1 MKNLLYKEFAQSK
14 SMLKIGVALSVLV
27 LLVSLKLH
35 SIAAL
40 DSMLCVLALS
50 MIARNMGDDEKSGW
64 EKYSRALPNTAFQ
77 RMGAKYVFSIL
88 IMLMI
93 SAVMFLATLLG
104 NIKAITLGET
114 EFVLNAFKK
123 TATSEIFRL
132 SLIFGS
138 LSLVFL
144 ISCIFKGQV
153 RALLVA
159 VPIAPALLIT
169 YLMSSWLMPMSEID
183 VVYKS
188 VESISKPKHLI
199 MLGISAILFLA
210 ATYLL
215 CVILETKSGR
225 EKLKA
230 VKAFAAVLTVAAL
243 AVSGATVYALKK
255 DGAFERREYSYTEE
269 YEQSIKEKEEEWER
283 QNELSRADMMKY
295 VEAFCGE
302 TLIDQKTEYIK
313 ERLTEIGF
321 GDRIAQVDLM
331 YSTDYPLAI
340 GIHTYG
346 NSENPEYPNMLN
358 VWANVSAT
366 EIITDSNPVDLA
378 NQIAGMFTEGL
389 SEEKMIE
396 YMKMYNLCPDAVH
409 ENLDNGKPYKTYHI
423 DYIIEENIPLYNV
436 RASVQLS
443 IDVMDGE
450 IWTTRVYLEED
461 DVNPQTK

>member
-1 MKNLLYKEFAQSK
+1 MKSLLYKEFAQSK
-14 SMLKIGVALSVLV
+14 RMLQAGLALSVLV

-35 SIAAL
+35 SMAAL
-40 DSMLCVLALS
+40 DSMLCVLAFS
-50 MIARNMGDDEKSGW
+50 MIARDMGEDEKSGW
-64 EKYSRALPNTAFQ
+64 EKYSRALPSNAFQ
-77 RMGAKYVFSIL
+77 RMGAKFVFGIL

-93 SAVMFLATLLG
+93 SAVVFLATLLS

-114 EFVLNAFKK
+114 EIVLDAFKK

-132 SLIFGS
+132 SLIFICI
-138 LSLVFL
+138 SLVFL

-153 RALLVA
+153 RALLMA
-159 VPIAPALLIT
+159 VPIAPMLLVYYIFN
-169 YLMSSWLMPMSEID
+169 SWLMALSGDREFNF
-183 VVYKS
+183 VK
-188 VESISKPKHLI
+188 SISKPKHLI

-215 CVILETKSGR
+215 CVFLETKSGR
-225 EKLKA
+225 EKFKS

-243 AVSGATVYALKK
+243 AVSGTTVYALYK
-255 DGAFERREYSYTEE
+255 DGAFKLREYSYTEE
-269 YEQSIKEKEEEWER
+269 YEQSIKEKEEEWEK
-283 QNELSRADMMKY
+283 QNELARADMMKY
-295 VEAFCGE
+295 IEAFCGE
-302 TLIDQKTEYIK
+302 TLIDKKTEYIK

-321 GDRIAQVDLM
+321 GGRITEVDLM

-340 GIHTYG
+340 GIHIYG
-346 NSENPEYPNMLN
+346 NSEKPEYPDMLN
-358 VWANVSAT
+358 VWSNVSAT

-378 NQIAGMFTEGL
+378 NQIAEMFTEGL

-396 YMKMYNLCPDAVH
+396 YMKMNNLCPDAVY
-409 ENLDNGKPYKTYHI
+409 ENLDNGKPYKTYYI

-436 RASVQLS
+436 KAAVQLS

-450 IWTTRVYLEED
+450 IWTTRVYLEEA